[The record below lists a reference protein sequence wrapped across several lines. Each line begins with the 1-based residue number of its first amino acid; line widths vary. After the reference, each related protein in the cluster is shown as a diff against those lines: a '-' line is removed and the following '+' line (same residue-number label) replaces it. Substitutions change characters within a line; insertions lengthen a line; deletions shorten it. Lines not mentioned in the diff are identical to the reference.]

1 MDATVIGVPLASLS
15 LEQLY
20 QLRDR
25 VNAEIVRRQAPPPA
39 IPGPMLGHAIRA
51 HDANDSPPE

>member
-39 IPGPMLGHAIRA
+39 IPGPMLGHAIHARRQRLA
-51 HDANDSPPE
+51 PE